1 MCYKNISL
9 HPRQKRSRLVKP
21 AGVIR
26 RVEVNDRRLRADI
39 RRLAGQCKTSRFRTM
54 RRSSETLLEALGAE
68 DWDTV
73 FVQLGHIA
81 RGQRNRQDDRVR
93 LAQDLMTRLR
103 PYIDPTL
110 RPPLSSR

>member
-9 HPRQKRSRLVKP
+9 HPRQKRSRLVKSV
-21 AGVIR
+21 GVIR
-26 RVEVNDRRLRADI
+26 RVEVNDKRLRTDI
-39 RRLAGQCKTSRFRTM
+39 RRLAGQCTTSRSRTM
-54 RRSSETLLEALGAE
+54 RRSSDTLLDAYEAE
-68 DWDTV
+68 DWDGV
-73 FVQLGHIA
+73 FVQLEHIA
-81 RGQRNRQDDRVR
+81 TSRRYRQDDRVR

>member
-1 MCYKNISL
+1 MKS
-9 HPRQKRSRLVKP
+9 V
-21 AGVIR
+21 GVTR
-26 RVEVNDRRLRADI
+26 YVEVNDKRLRADI
-39 RRLAGQCKTSRFRTM
+39 RQLAGQCTTSRFRTM

-103 PYIDPTL
+103 LYIDPTL